1 MLCWSTVYDDF
12 MTMNL
17 LVVFAVLIVVPLSG
31 YALYLYLKLRAQ
43 KAEREQQ
50 REVLAEEM
58 KGRHE
63 HYRNSI
69 RVISSAI
76 VAEQVSLTEGAIR
89 ISMLV
94 SQLEISES
102 EKADYQVFFQLTE
115 ATSHIPILEEWKKLN
130 TLQKRGYDQE
140 REALEETFREF
151 IENAARG
158 ILGSSESADSEPLFY
173 SVGKDQEEAEPP

>member
-1 MLCWSTVYDDF
+1 
-12 MTMNL
+12 MNL
-17 LVVFAVLIVVPLSG
+17 LMVFAVLVVVSLSG
-31 YALYLYLKLRAQ
+31 YALYLGLKLRTK

-50 REVLAEEM
+50 QEVLAEEL
-58 KGRHE
+58 KGRHA

-69 RVISSAI
+69 RVITSAI

-94 SQLEISES
+94 SQLDISES

-151 IENAARG
+151 IENAARK
-158 ILGSSESADSEPLFY
+158 ILGHSEGADSEPLFY
-173 SVGKDQEEAEPP
+173 SVGEGQEENKTS

>member
-1 MLCWSTVYDDF
+1 

-17 LVVFAVLIVVPLSG
+17 LVLFAVLIVVSLGG
-31 YALYLYLKLRAQ
+31 YALYLYLQLRTQ
-43 KAEREQQ
+43 KAGREQQ
-50 REVLAEEM
+50 REVLAEEL
-58 KGRHE
+58 KERHE

-69 RVISSAI
+69 RVIASAI

-89 ISMLV
+89 ISMLA

-140 REALEETFREF
+140 REELEETFQEF
-151 IENAARG
+151 IENAARN
-158 ILGSSESADSEPLFY
+158 ILGSLESTDSEPLFY
-173 SVGKDQEEAEPP
+173 SVGADQEEGGSS

>member
-1 MLCWSTVYDDF
+1 

-17 LVVFAVLIVVPLSG
+17 LMVFAVLIVVFLGG
-31 YALYLYLKLRAQ
+31 YALYLYLKLRT
-43 KAEREQQ
+43 KKTEREQQ
-50 REVLAEEM
+50 KEVLAEEL

-63 HYRNSI
+63 HYRKSI
-69 RVISSAI
+69 HVIASAI

-115 ATSHIPILEEWKKLN
+115 ATSHIPILDEWKKLN

-140 REALEETFREF
+140 REALEETFQEF
-151 IENAARG
+151 IENAARK
-158 ILGSSESADSEPLFY
+158 ILGSSESADSQPLFY
-173 SVGKDQEEAEPP
+173 SVGEDQEKD